1 MDYYTDF
8 FDFDD
13 DPFFFYDMPYRRYM
27 LDDGCRHGS
36 CGKRHHCRK
45 SIKDSGDLVKFPKMM
60 QRLSGFG
67 RMDLHESNDE
77 YSLALDLPGMNK
89 DEIKVTTEDGR
100 LVIEGERQMEYKDD
114 GKDGSY
120 RIVERHSGSFRRELP
135 IPKDAN
141 VDKINA
147 VYDNGVL
154 KVTFPKTGASSD
166 VKRITV
172 NYSYLLTKTMSVR
185 FVYFQHGVR
194 VVT

>member
-100 LVIEGERQMEYKDD
+100 
-114 GKDGSY
+114 SY